1 MRPITVTVGPLTSAS
16 GTNVRTASGVLAAG
30 AVVLNGSLVSGGIAT
45 FDNARRV
52 LFTTTADETT
62 KTAILTGTNWSNNP
76 IGETITLVNASTVA
90 SLLDYKT
97 LSSVVV
103 SAALTGN
110 LSIGTNGVASSPWV
124 MFDSWA
130 SPAIALQ
137 VAVSGTAN
145 YTVQQSLD
153 DPNDPTNPVAA
164 ASMAWVNSS
173 DTNVVSVA
181 ATAQS
186 NYAFAPRYARILL
199 NSGSGT
205 ATATFIQAE
214 SVSL

>member
-1 MRPITVTVGPLTSAS
+1 M
-16 GTNVRTASGVLAAG
+16 
-30 AVVLNGSLVSGGIAT
+30 
-45 FDNARRV
+45 
-52 LFTTTADETT
+52 
-62 KTAILTGTNWSNNP
+62 
-76 IGETITLVNASTVA
+76 VNASTVA
-90 SLLDYKT
+90 SVLDYKT
-97 LSSVVV
+97 VT
-103 SAALTGN
+103 SAYCSATLTGN

-173 DTNVVSVA
+173 DTNVVGVA